1 MAPSP
6 SGSLNTPSAVGATHS
21 PMQDDQ
27 AYKEK
32 VLKLSKYIEPLK
44 KAIREKSGES
54 EGSEFTLMLSTKINK
69 IIQ

>member
-6 SGSLNTPSAVGATHS
+6 SGSLNTPGATHS

-27 AYKEK
+27 ACKDK
-32 VLKLSKYIEPLK
+32 ILKLSKYIEPLK

-54 EGSEFTLMLSTKINK
+54 EGSTFKKHSNYEVYTK
-69 IIQ
+69 